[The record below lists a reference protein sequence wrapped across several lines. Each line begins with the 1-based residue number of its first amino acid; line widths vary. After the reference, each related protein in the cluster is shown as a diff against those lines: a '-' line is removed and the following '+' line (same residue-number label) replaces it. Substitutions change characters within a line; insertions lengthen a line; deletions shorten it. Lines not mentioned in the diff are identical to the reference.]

1 MRTKKTPTVWMD
13 VFVLSLGFRLQGVD
27 VELDGALEVRSLVLV
42 HDVVLRELVEH
53 RRNLRKQCLGGA
65 LLGGSPHLIHDIA
78 GRLVEQT
85 VVRTLLQRLTNPFLR

>member
-1 MRTKKTPTVWMD
+1 MEGRRWSRCGGADKKKTPTVWMD

-53 RRNLRKQCLGGA
+53 RRNLRLPQEAPKRSES
-65 LLGGSPHLIHDIA
+65 LLRFRAKS
-78 GRLVEQT
+78 R
-85 VVRTLLQRLTNPFLR
+85 